1 MTTKKTKKD
10 EELKKNDEEVKNE
23 EIDTEGIVKCILWS
37 NRVGIIVDN
46 LREHG
51 IPATENTELIRF
63 IIDKA
68 FPDNEE
74 DMIYS
79 GASAIGFHS
88 DSAEVYVS
96 EEDVIYEKR

>member
-10 EELKKNDEEVKNE
+10 EELKKNDE

-46 LREHG
+46 LRAHG

-74 DMIYS
+74 EAVYS

-88 DSAEVYVS
+88 DSSEVYVS